1 MAIFRRKQ
9 PLEHHNMFSHQIFLL
24 QTEQSVKV
32 DDEGKFLLELRM
44 TECNKGKKR
53 KTDNSMEGS

>member
-9 PLEHHNMFSHQIFLL
+9 PLEHHNTFSHQISLL

-32 DDEGKFLLELRM
+32 DDEGNFLLELRM
-44 TECNKGKKR
+44 TECKKGK
-53 KTDNSMEGS
+53 